1 MLAAGAALALQAAL
15 RLPQPLPPS
24 CARTRA
30 LPTPQ
35 CRHPQRLATVE
46 AHDLAAPASGLA
58 VPAAAHELAEA
69 VSGDVSA
76 VSLAGGHDLLHGS
89 DASARALGA
98 LALAWLEKRL

>member
-1 MLAAGAALALQAAL
+1 M
-15 RLPQPLPPS
+15 PQH
-24 CARTRA
+24 
-30 LPTPQ
+30 
-35 CRHPQRLATVE
+35 HPQRLATVE

-58 VPAAAHELAEA
+58 APATAHELAEA
-69 VSGDVSA
+69 VTGDVSA